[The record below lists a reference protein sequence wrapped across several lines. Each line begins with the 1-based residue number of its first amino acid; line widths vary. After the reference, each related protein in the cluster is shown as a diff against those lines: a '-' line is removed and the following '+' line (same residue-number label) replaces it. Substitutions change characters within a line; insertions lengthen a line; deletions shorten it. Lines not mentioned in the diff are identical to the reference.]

1 MSSLSCRIFT
11 LILIT
16 AGLASSAL
24 AQSSVNNSDWETLR
38 PEKEFF
44 SVLIPKGSTYEE
56 ASKVPYHK
64 LELNTRFY
72 VSRATDGPVYAVV
85 SLSGIKSNPAAYTE
99 MQRVNSYVDAFKKLF
114 VPKIQTKAGLAQLT
128 LVRVRTLQGN
138 PGREYRLI
146 IGNLSGT
153 VHAYATSRRFYAI
166 VYLNSKKDEGLQERF
181 LSSFVLPDKINPATT
196 AAISETAIAAPPPM
210 AGAPVTK
217 PDPDNPDVR
226 LEDPENARHVDGVKV
241 PEGVKTPEGVKAPIS
256 GGVLNGKAISLPA
269 PEYPAV
275 AKQAR
280 VTGAVTVRVTVDENG
295 SVIAAQAVSGHPL
308 LQASAVQAAR
318 QARFSPTLLMGE
330 PVKIVGVIIYNFGD
344 PLN

>member
-1 MSSLSCRIFT
+1 MSFLSCRVFT

-16 AGLASSAL
+16 AGLASSVL
-24 AQSSVNNSDWETLR
+24 AQSSVNDSDWETLR
-38 PEKEFF
+38 PEKELF

-99 MQRVNSYVDAFKKLF
+99 VQRVNSYVDAFKKLF

-128 LVRVRTLQGN
+128 LVRERTLQGN

-146 IGNLSGT
+146 IGNLTGT

-166 VYLNSKKDEGLQERF
+166 VYLNSKKDEALQDRF
-181 LSSFVLPDKINPATT
+181 LSSFVLPDKIAPANT
-196 AAISETAIAAPPPM
+196 AVAETAIAAPQPPM
-210 AGAPVTK
+210 AEAQITK
-217 PDPDNPDVR
+217 PEPDHPDTKP
-226 LEDPENARHVDGVKV
+226 EEPENNRQADGLKL
-241 PEGVKTPEGVKAPIS
+241 EGVKTPEGVRAPIS

-275 AKQAR
+275 AKQAK
-280 VTGAVTVRVTVDENG
+280 VSGAVTVRVTVDENG
-295 SVIAAQAVSGHPL
+295 AVIAAQAVAGHPL

-330 PVKIVGVIIYNFGD
+330 PVKIVGVLIYNFGEAM
-344 PLN
+344 N